1 MCPTSNV
8 LLSVVPSMQEHTL
21 PKLLDAGVGCSVNVD
36 DPLLLET
43 TLVSE
48 YERSRDALGLGDAQL
63 ASIAWRSLAASSAP
77 PELTQR
83 AYEGI
88 ARRLTQGSQ

>member
-1 MCPTSNV
+1 VCPTSNV
-8 LLSVVPSMQEHTL
+8 LLSVVPSMQEHPL

-36 DPLLLET
+36 DPLLFET

-48 YERSRDALGLGDAQL
+48 YERCRDTLGLSDAQP
-63 ASIAWRSLAASSAP
+63 AWIAWRSLEASSAP

-83 AYEGI
+83 AYQGI
-88 ARRLTQGSQ
+88 ERWLTHGYQ

>member
-1 MCPTSNV
+1 VPDEHV

-21 PKLLDAGVGCSVNVD
+21 PKPLDAGVVCSVNVD
-36 DPLLLET
+36 DPLLFET

-48 YERSRDALGLGDAQL
+48 YERSRDTLGRSEARL
-63 ASIAWRSLAASSAP
+63 AWIAWRPLEASSAP

-88 ARRLTQGSQ
+88 ERWLTQGSQ